1 MTWVEYGP
9 TATEEP
15 LSERS
20 RPSYRLLRL
29 PDADAV
35 CALLAR
41 MEADGV
47 PILERWDE
55 PGYVA
60 FKCLDPDGWRVEAY
74 WEPVG

>member
-1 MTWVEYGP
+1 
-9 TATEEP
+9 
-15 LSERS
+15 
-20 RPSYRLLRL
+20 
-29 PDADAV
+29 
-35 CALLAR
+35 

-74 WEPVG
+74 WEVVHPPDRSVAAPAMAPQPPSAEASDGASASS